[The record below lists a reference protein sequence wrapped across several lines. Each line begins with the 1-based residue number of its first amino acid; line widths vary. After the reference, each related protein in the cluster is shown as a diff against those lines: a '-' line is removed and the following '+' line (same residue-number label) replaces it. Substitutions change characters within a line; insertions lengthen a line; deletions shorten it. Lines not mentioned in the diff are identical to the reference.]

1 MNAIDIAILII
12 IAVSV
17 LFAVYRG
24 FLASLMGLAAALL
37 SLGGAFVLGPRA
49 ASWLAANTGLPS
61 IFATYMDVSSLVG
74 DSSLASTAVQNI
86 SGTALDA
93 VMKSVNI
100 PECIETLLY
109 SNLQNASFASVG
121 LTTVNEYIS
130 ATIVSAALQIG
141 GFAQEF
147 YVGVLAQHN
156 GTAGGAGR
164 IERTFTSE
172 AYRIS
177 A

>member
-86 SGTALDA
+86 SGTALELNRLGAQIRDA
-93 VMKSVNI
+93 ASQI
-100 PECIETLLY
+100 READ
-109 SNLQNASFASVG
+109 LQ
-121 LTTVNEYIS
+121 
-130 ATIVSAALQIG
+130 ALRAMQ
-141 GFAQEF
+141 QE
-147 YVGVLAQHN
+147 
-156 GTAGGAGR
+156 
-164 IERTFTSE
+164 
-172 AYRIS
+172 
-177 A
+177 